1 MVRHVTGGCLTLLIV
16 MLVRLSFKKHIPRNG
31 IGNRAC
37 VGTALAPGDLVEIK
51 VPALKQR

>member
-1 MVRHVTGGCLTLLIV
+1 